1 MFYKNPPLF
10 LGYALGSYVLQRPK
24 ESKKL
29 RVLPTWR
36 HGEVEAFPTCTGP
49 VGAVT
54 GERCVGSGRRDA
66 HCELFR
72 LLTRKS
78 IFPLHING
86 LFTASKDFCS
96 PARSSPPPPK
106 STEC

>member
-36 HGEVEAFPTCTGP
+36 HGEVEAFPTRTGP

-66 HCELFR
+66 HCELKPSESVLYFEH
-72 LLTRKS
+72 KVKIS
-78 IFPLHING
+78 V
-86 LFTASKDFCS
+86 ASAKDVHMESC
-96 PARSSPPPPK
+96 
-106 STEC
+106 

>member
-36 HGEVEAFPTCTGP
+36 HGEVEAFPTRTGP

-66 HCELFR
+66 HCEL
-72 LLTRKS
+72 LLHHTDVS
-78 IFPLHING
+78 SS
-86 LFTASKDFCS
+86 TKDHLKIRFNLNKYDNI
-96 PARSSPPPPK
+96 AFGD
-106 STEC
+106 STDRT